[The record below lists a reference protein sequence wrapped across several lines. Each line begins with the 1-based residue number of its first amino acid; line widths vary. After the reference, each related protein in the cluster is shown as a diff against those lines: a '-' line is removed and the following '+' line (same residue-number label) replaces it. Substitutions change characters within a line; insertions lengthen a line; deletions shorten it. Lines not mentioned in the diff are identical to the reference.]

1 MCRSVFEGREPGEQ
15 NVTLDGAEFID
26 MGALTRDSGF
36 KVLAL
41 KTLTAC
47 LVGHQ
52 NLDTAVAY
60 VVCFCLY

>member
-1 MCRSVFEGREPGEQ
+1 MRRSVFEGREPGEQ

-41 KTLTAC
+41 KTNSLFGWSPKLGT
-47 LVGHQ
+47 Q
-52 NLDTAVAY
+52 W
-60 VVCFCLY
+60 